1 MSTEKGW
8 EPPSFRL
15 ISWLYIETE
24 ICYISVLNDI
34 ILAFYTEKSLFT
46 NCRIGTAGHQVIIGY
61 DFRTNNDI
69 FLNSLN
75 VKYYTYGMNTHM
87 SSIMSSEAE
96 KVDMLKRDFGISNA
110 LRYRFTP
117 DFMGK
122 FSVGY
127 DVRLPAE
134 SELLGDGYAVAPSGN
149 LLPERNTSINLGFLF
164 DRTGKSASNLQ
175 LELNTFYGYLENMIR
190 FTGGYLQ
197 SQYQNFGK
205 MRTLGA
211 EVEVKADLTHWL
223 YGYCNMT
230 YQDLRDVRK
239 FEPNTHV
246 PNPTKGS
253 RMPNIP
259 YLLANAGLEFHKEN
273 LFGGKMQNT
282 RIFTDGSFV
291 EEYFYDFEQSRFQ
304 ERRIP
309 RTFSFDLKSG
319 RMTATQVVS
328 DDKETYNTTK
338 AIQENGLRQG
348 LLDLM
353 YAYDI
358 YATLYGLAPAGA
370 FDPSVSFG
378 DSIFEDTGVEFA
390 RRKGLVDSGYLR
402 PELLVGWYF
411 GVSEQE
417 AREKYM
423 PEPRPML
430 RFPEE

>member
-1 MSTEKGW
+1 MESNLAYAYTVFHMVDTAAYRYNWDGTTYPAVSEYGGEIGKWASNARNEKYTITHK
-8 EPPSFRL
+8 L
-15 ISWLYIETE
+15 H
-24 ICYISVLNDI
+24 LNYVI
-34 ILAFYTEKSLFT
+34 NNNHSINLNSLFSFASGHPKDDLKNKVVGYKT
-46 NCRIGTAGHQVIIGY
+46 NFRSTMASWIAGLGY
-61 DFRTNNDI
+61 DFRTDNDI

-75 VKYYTYGMNTHM
+75 VKYYMYGMNTHM

-122 FSVGY
+122 LSVGC

-134 SELLGDGYAVAPSGN
+134 SELLGDGYTVAPSGN
-149 LLPERNTSINLGFLF
+149 LLPERNTSVNLGFLL
-164 DRTGKSASNLQ
+164 DRTGKDASNLQ
-175 LELNTFYGYLENMIR
+175 VEVNTFYGYLENMIR

-205 MRTLGA
+205 MRTLGV

-239 FEPNTHV
+239 FEPNTHIT
-246 PNPTKGS
+246 NPTKGS

-259 YLLANAGLEFHKEN
+259 YLLANAGLEYHKEN
-273 LFGGKMQNT
+273 LFGGKGQNT

-309 RTFSFDLKSG
+309 RTFSANIGIEHSFMNGRFIISARMNNLTDARMMSEFNRPLPGRNWGVRLRYVLK
-319 RMTATQVVS
+319 
-328 DDKETYNTTK
+328 
-338 AIQENGLRQG
+338 
-348 LLDLM
+348 
-353 YAYDI
+353 
-358 YATLYGLAPAGA
+358 
-370 FDPSVSFG
+370 
-378 DSIFEDTGVEFA
+378 
-390 RRKGLVDSGYLR
+390 
-402 PELLVGWYF
+402 
-411 GVSEQE
+411 
-417 AREKYM
+417 
-423 PEPRPML
+423 
-430 RFPEE
+430 